1 MLKAD
6 RIRRH
11 ERVLARRLRQL
22 KAVRSSVS
30 NPRSLLDHGAL
41 GRCGHRRCIC
51 NLRDKHTYR
60 EKKYERKIAEVIGEA
75 LARPPR
81 VNEVLLEAFRENRDL
96 LDW

>member
-1 MLKAD
+1 MTKEE

-22 KAVRSSVS
+22 RAVRSAVS
-30 NPRSLLDHGAL
+30 TPRTLLDHGAL
-41 GRCGHRRCIC
+41 GRCGHKRCMC
-51 NLRDKHTYR
+51 HLRDKHTYR
-60 EKKYERKIAEVIGEA
+60 EKKYERETARIIGEA
-75 LARPPR
+75 LARPPQ